1 MPVEFVEEGN
11 ACIGAAM
18 AVIDRS
24 KKVNNDQCYQF
35 IYELLQGFFFI
46 DFQHLVLYDLFLV
59 ESSTH
64 QCRVN
69 STDLNQN

>member
-24 KKVNNDQCYQF
+24 KKVNND
-35 IYELLQGFFFI
+35 
-46 DFQHLVLYDLFLV
+46 
-59 ESSTH
+59 
-64 QCRVN
+64 
-69 STDLNQN
+69 